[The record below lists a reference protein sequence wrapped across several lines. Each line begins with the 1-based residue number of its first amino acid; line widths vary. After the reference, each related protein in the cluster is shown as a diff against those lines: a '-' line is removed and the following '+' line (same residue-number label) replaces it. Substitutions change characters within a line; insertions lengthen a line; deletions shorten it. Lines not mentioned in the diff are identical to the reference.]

1 MLLVFPNPYN
11 GRNDKRHLPHLRY
24 MPAKT
29 PRSWLYGEIMNNIN
43 IIKLRMPW
51 VIPKDTNILFSKMFL
66 ILQQLYFSSTRT
78 IKRDR
83 IRIEKDCNR

>member
-1 MLLVFPNPYN
+1 
-11 GRNDKRHLPHLRY
+11 
-24 MPAKT
+24 
-29 PRSWLYGEIMNNIN
+29 MNNIN

>member
-1 MLLVFPNPYN
+1 
-11 GRNDKRHLPHLRY
+11 